1 MILVGVNIVL
11 GQHTLSDLLAQAGE
25 ALGGGILQSLAAML
39 LQNGDRGLH
48 HLLHGKQFGSGHAA
62 GKGEY
67 VGLCR
72 QLQKLADL
80 GALQQVHSTCKLYH
94 VLFLLK
100 FC

>member
-1 MILVGVNIVL
+1 
-11 GQHTLSDLLAQAGE
+11 
-25 ALGGGILQSLAAML
+25 ML
-39 LQNGDRGLH
+39 LQNGLGSLH
-48 HLLHGKQFGSGHAA
+48 HLLNGEQLGRGHTA

-72 QLQKLADL
+72 QLQQLADL
-80 GALQQVHSTCKLYH
+80 GALQLVHSTCKLYH